1 MTRER
6 KRPTIPHNH
15 HDRIDEERIHTHG
28 WGQSERQLGIQRHQQ
43 RGNGSRED
51 GGGEQGIGIH
61 ARLTEQRGMDCQYI
75 SHREEGERYAKVK
88 KFSFHD
94 L

>member
-1 MTRER
+1 MSLPGAHQSLPARFIEIKGISVKR
-6 KRPTIPHNH
+6 KSQG
-15 HDRIDEERIHTHG
+15 RIHTHG
-28 WGQSERQLGIQRHQQ
+28 WGQCERQLGIQRHQQ

-75 SHREEGERYAKVK
+75 SHLFRNATQR
-88 KFSFHD
+88 
-94 L
+94 